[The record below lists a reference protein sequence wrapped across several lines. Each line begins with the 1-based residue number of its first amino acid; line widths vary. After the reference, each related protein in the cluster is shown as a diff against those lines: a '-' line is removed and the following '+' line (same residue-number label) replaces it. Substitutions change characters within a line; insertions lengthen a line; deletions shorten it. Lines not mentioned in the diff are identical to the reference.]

1 MSRGAREA
9 GKAVQVKESGFSVY
23 WIHRVAMMGDMK
35 LTDYVD
41 SRVLEKG
48 CSSVVGLMYTACRS
62 QKLVRS
68 PKGMESR
75 KIVDVRTPRVGRRGR
90 QRRFLKYIT

>member
-1 MSRGAREA
+1 
-9 GKAVQVKESGFSVY
+9 
-23 WIHRVAMMGDMK
+23 MK

-41 SRVLEKG
+41 FTALEEG
-48 CSSVVGLMYTACRS
+48 CIGFMYRLRRS

-75 KIVDVRTPRVGRRGR
+75 KVVDVRAPRVGRRGR
-90 QRRFLKYIT
+90 QRRFLRYIT